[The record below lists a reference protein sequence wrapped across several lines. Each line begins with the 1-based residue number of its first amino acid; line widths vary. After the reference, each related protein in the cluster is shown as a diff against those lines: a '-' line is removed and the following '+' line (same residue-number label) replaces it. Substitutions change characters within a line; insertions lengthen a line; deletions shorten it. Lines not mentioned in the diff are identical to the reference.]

1 MHRDTCMV
9 IVTQLS
15 PAHRC
20 SCHNSQHNS
29 TIQFVQLK
37 AVFKIPRI
45 PIGIWLVR
53 LKSLACATGR
63 KRYVTPWDIAQ
74 TERRQRSR
82 RSTKASAIPY
92 NSQSFDTN
100 CSQLHQKAVLSCLY
114 VHFTNA
120 GLVFIRNDSRML
132 QHRSSCKPQIEGC
145 SGRRATVAHARRRRN
160 KATAI
165 LASKE
170 LQDRSKG
177 NDQSGVLCTAQKS
190 TPERQKSRRHF
201 RGVFALRVKF
211 VDNNYVRVNPLL
223 CVIVHVFID
232 PFSFHSLLSLKR
244 RLPTLHISR
253 VFSVQATNRLVTLL
267 FCMHVVSWAQP
278 MNHSSPCKHTLVC
291 RHLSM
296 RWAHLC
302 I

>member
-92 NSQSFDTN
+92 NNQSFDTN
-100 CSQLHQKAVLSCLY
+100 CSQLHQKAVLSCLCPLHERRTCLHSKWLAY
-114 VHFTNA
+114 A
-120 GLVFIRNDSRML
+120 PASLIL
-132 QHRSSCKPQIEGC
+132 QAPNRRVLRSS
-145 SGRRATVAHARRRRN
+145 RN
-160 KATAI
+160 RCACT
-165 LASKE
+165 KE
-170 LQDRSKG
+170 
-177 NDQSGVLCTAQKS
+177 A
-190 TPERQKSRRHF
+190 
-201 RGVFALRVKF
+201 
-211 VDNNYVRVNPLL
+211 
-223 CVIVHVFID
+223 
-232 PFSFHSLLSLKR
+232 
-244 RLPTLHISR
+244 
-253 VFSVQATNRLVTLL
+253 
-267 FCMHVVSWAQP
+267 
-278 MNHSSPCKHTLVC
+278 
-291 RHLSM
+291 
-296 RWAHLC
+296 
-302 I
+302 